1 MRKTVFWDSPSIKTV
16 FRSNSGPFS
25 SPTPSLSKLGQGT
38 GELIWDGR
46 HDESVSD
53 SDTERT
59 EVRVKLPRYQK
70 EEWAGDAEDLDMSQA
85 EFVRTMVQAGRSE
98 LGLDADAASRAA
110 ASAEPPSRTVD
121 PGGDGLEERVLG
133 VLRQEEVMSW
143 DDLLDAVV
151 GDLEDRLDETM
162 GELQQSGRVRF
173 SGRDGGYVLTDE

>member
-1 MRKTVFWDSPSIKTV
+1 MNR
-16 FRSNSGPFS
+16 
-25 SPTPSLSKLGQGT
+25 LSELGQQT
-38 GELIWDGR
+38 GELIWSAVLDGC
-46 HDESVSD
+46 VSD
-53 SDTERT
+53 LDTERT

-70 EEWAGDAEDLDMSQA
+70 EEWVGDADELGMSQA

-98 LGLDADAASRAA
+98 LGLDAETNPPTTATE
-110 ASAEPPSRTVD
+110 EPSSEAVD
-121 PGGDGLEERVLG
+121 PRGGGLEDRVLEI
-133 VLRQEEVMSW
+133 LRRKEVMSW